1 MERRFSPQLAGLQ
14 RTTATWG
21 SPCSTAHPSSSA
33 IFAATAS
40 RGENDE
46 KKVNDLWFVDGNAFL
61 GTKHNQLEPHAFA
74 IDGGFNIAS
83 WLQAYG
89 RIEREYTKFKHDGM
103 KEWMEGINLGGGV
116 GLVFSEEEDF
126 RCAIRLAV
134 VNSLNKADW
143 QHTVYQVSL
152 ASWDLLPRRDTAPF
166 VELGYRYNKSHSRG
180 ISDCSSMFF
189 ALGLIF

>member
-1 MERRFSPQLAGLQ
+1 MRTMRVLLELLALMLFGVTNVTAQERG
-14 RTTATWG
+14 
-21 SPCSTAHPSSSA
+21 
-33 IFAATAS
+33 
-40 RGENDE
+40 E

-152 ASWDLLPRRDTAPF
+152 ASWDLLRQRDTAPF